1 MVLLESNLYIARKNE
16 DVKLPTKREE
26 DGCYDLYAYF
36 NYTTNDYIDIEPG
49 EIVLIPTGVYTALT
63 PHHRISI
70 RERSS
75 NVKWGG
81 LIVGGQVD
89 SGYRGEIFV
98 AIYNANRNKIIRISK
113 EVDKITEET
122 KVFFPTD
129 VYKES
134 KNYILFPYNKAI
146 AQFAVENVPLI
157 KPVEISVEE
166 LMKIPSDRGTGALG
180 SSNK

>member
-1 MVLLESNLYIARKNE
+1 MVLLESNLYIARSNE
-16 DVKLPTKREE
+16 DVKFPTKREE

-49 EIVLIPTGVYTALT
+49 EIVPIPTGIHTALT

-75 NVKWGG
+75 NIKWGG
-81 LIVGGQVD
+81 LVAAGQID

-98 AIYNANRNKIIRISK
+98 AIYNSNRNRIIRITK
-113 EVDKITEET
+113 EVDKIEET
-122 KVFFPTD
+122 TLLTNDGDRDF
-129 VYKES
+129 
-134 KNYILFPYNKAI
+134 ILVPYNKAI

>member
-36 NYTTNDYIDIEPG
+36 NYITNDYIDIEPG
-49 EIVLIPTGVYTALT
+49 EIVPIPTGIRTALT

-75 NVKWGG
+75 NIKWGG
-81 LIVGGQVD
+81 LVVAGQID

-98 AIYNANRNKIIRISK
+98 AIYNSNRDKTIRITKEVNKITDATILSPNDDYENEK
-113 EVDKITEET
+113 E
-122 KVFFPTD
+122 
-129 VYKES
+129 
-134 KNYILFPYNKAI
+134 YILVPYNKAI

-166 LMKIPSDRGTGALG
+166 LTKIPSDRGTGALG

>member
-1 MVLLESNLYIARKNE
+1 MVLLESNLYIARSNE
-16 DVKLPTKREE
+16 DVKFPTKREE

-49 EIVLIPTGVYTALT
+49 EIAPIPTGIHTALT

-75 NVKWGG
+75 NIKWGG
-81 LIVGGQVD
+81 LVVAGQID

-98 AIYNANRNKIIRISK
+98 AIYNSNRDRTIRISK
-113 EVDKITEET
+113 EVDKIEEAE
-122 KVFFPTD
+122 VFSATD
-129 VYKES
+129 DYENGKA
-134 KNYILFPYNKAI
+134 YILIPYSKAI

>member
-16 DVKLPTKREE
+16 DVKFPTKREE

-36 NYTTNDYIDIEPG
+36 NYHNNDYLDIEPG
-49 EIVLIPTGVYTALT
+49 EIVPVPTGIHTALT

-75 NVKWGG
+75 NIKWGG
-81 LIVGGQVD
+81 LVVAGQID

-98 AIYNANRNKIIRISK
+98 AIYNSNRDKTIRISK
-113 EVDKITEET
+113 EVDKIKET
-122 KVFFPTD
+122 TLLTNGRDKDF
-129 VYKES
+129 
-134 KNYILFPYNKAI
+134 ILVPYNKAI

-166 LMKIPSDRGTGALG
+166 LMKIPSDRGAGALG